1 MIKESGM
8 KTRKIKKEGFMKGV
22 VILMLSQVLI
32 KILGLVYRMYLTNKQ
47 GFGDRGNAIYGS
59 GFQIYALLLTIS
71 SVGVPNAVSKLVSE
85 RVAIGDHRGAHKIF
99 KIAIVTFGLLGFLCS
114 MFLFLGAETIANQW
128 LQIPEAGMSL
138 ACLSPSIF
146 FVSLICV
153 IRGYFNGRECIK
165 VTANSQT
172 IEQVFKTLLTIII
185 VEMVAMISGMDT
197 KIMAAGAN
205 LATTVSSILCFAYLY
220 MYYATVRKEVAREVK
235 NAVNYRYKGIRKI
248 IKEILSVSIP
258 MSLAPVL
265 STINKNIDSMTVV
278 RGLKNFLTESAA
290 KAEYGILTGKVDTLV
305 SLPMSFNIAFTTALV
320 PTVSSAK
327 ATGNWENAKK
337 RIEFSLL
344 ITILIGLPCTIGM
357 IIFAQPI
364 LNLLFPNQVS
374 GAFILQIS
382 STSILFIVLEQTIS
396 GVLQGIG
403 KPIVPAISLS
413 IGVVIK
419 LILNW
424 LLIPINSD
432 EFIFGGTAG
441 ATIATTICH
450 MIAFLLDIYIM
461 KKYITLRINKKDY
474 FIKPII
480 ATIMMG
486 ISSIFIYHT
495 LSGMISEKLCTII
508 SIIIAIMIYVI
519 LVFLLKV
526 FSEDNIF
533 MIPYGQ
539 KIYKVLQSIGIYE
552 KQEKE
557 GNKKVKIKH
566 PKKW

>member
-1 MIKESGM
+1 M
-8 KTRKIKKEGFMKGV
+8 KNRKIRKEGFMKGV
-22 VILMLSQVLI
+22 VILMFSQVLI
-32 KILGLVYRMYLTNKQ
+32 KVLGLIYRMYLTNKE
-47 GFGDRGNAIYGS
+47 GFGDKGNAIYGS

-85 RVAIGDHRGAHKIF
+85 RVAIGDNRGAHKIF

-114 MFLFLGAETIANQW
+114 MFLFIGAETIANQW
-128 LQIPEAGMSL
+128 LQIPEAGLSL

-172 IEQVFKTLLTIII
+172 IEQTFKTLLTIMI
-185 VEMVAMISGMDT
+185 VEAVAIISGMDT
-197 KIMAAGAN
+197 TIMAAGAN
-205 LATTVSSILCFAYLY
+205 LATTISCILCFAYLY
-220 MYYATVRKEVAREVK
+220 MYYTTVRKEIAREVK
-235 NAVNYRYKGIRKI
+235 NTVNYKYKGIRKI

-258 MSLAPVL
+258 MSLTPVL

-305 SLPMSFNIAFTTALV
+305 TLPMSFNVAFTTALV
-320 PTVSSAK
+320 PAVSSAK
-327 ATGNWENAKK
+327 ANGNWENAKK

-344 ITILIGLPCTIGM
+344 ITILIGLPCTMGM

-403 KPIVPAISLS
+403 KPMIPAISLS
-413 IGVVIK
+413 IGVIIK
-419 LILNW
+419 FILNSI
-424 LLIPINSD
+424 LIPIHPNK
-432 EFIFGGTAG
+432 FILGGTAG
-441 ATIATTICH
+441 AAIATTICH
-450 MIAFLLDIYIM
+450 MVAFLIDIHIM
-461 KKYITLRINKKDY
+461 KKYITLKINKKDY
-474 FIKPII
+474 LIKPIV
-480 ATIMMG
+480 ATIMM
-486 ISSIFIYHT
+486 SIITMFAYYT
-495 LSGMISEKLCTII
+495 LLGMISEKLCTII
-508 SIIIAIMIYVI
+508 SIMIAATIYIILI
-519 LVFLLKV
+519 FLLKI

-533 MIPYGQ
+533 MIPYGH
-539 KIYKVLQSIGIYE
+539 KIYKILQSIGIYE
-552 KQEKE
+552 KTETSINRKT
-557 GNKKVKIKH
+557 KMRH